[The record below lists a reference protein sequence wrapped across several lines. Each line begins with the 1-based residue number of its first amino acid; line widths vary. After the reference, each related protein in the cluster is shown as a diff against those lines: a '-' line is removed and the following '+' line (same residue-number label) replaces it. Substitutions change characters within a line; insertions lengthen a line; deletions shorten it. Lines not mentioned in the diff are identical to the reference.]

1 ANTYVSSVN
10 GHPIDADGETFA
22 GTYGTITFYQDGS
35 YVYVPNADGSGVG
48 QTDVFTYTLTD
59 SVTGATGQA
68 NLNIVFDS
76 IRAADNLVEVEL
88 NPQYQLVGTETDSAF
103 YGVLLNVG
111 NIVDLQLLTVDTVDF
126 TIGAG
131 QEGVATFNFN
141 SLIGAS
147 ALGDYNVV
155 LQKYNDV
162 TGQWEAVNGTGDR
175 SLLNLTLL
183 GNTPTAQIGG
193 LTEGEYRAFLSFNG
207 LVGGAVAVTLNGSV
221 DVYNPAVIT

>member
-1 ANTYVSSVN
+1 
-10 GHPIDADGETFA
+10 
-22 GTYGTITFYQDGS
+22 
-35 YVYVPNADGSGVG
+35 
-48 QTDVFTYTLTD
+48 
-59 SVTGATGQA
+59 
-68 NLNIVFDS
+68 
-76 IRAADNLVEVEL
+76 
-88 NPQYQLVGTETDSAF
+88 LVGTETDSAF

-193 LTEGEYRAFLSFNG
+193 LTEG
-207 LVGGAVAVTLNGSV
+207 
-221 DVYNPAVIT
+221 